1 MRNSR
6 ESCARSA
13 LMGAVMIAA
22 TLGAGRHAAAQ
33 TPAPA
38 APVQTAPL
46 RRVEFDEAI
55 KQALAKN
62 LRAQLSGWSSD
73 VFLIQDWYRE
83 G

>member
-62 LRAQLSGWSSD
+62 PSIQQATVNIARSPAFWQL
-73 VFLIQDWYRE
+73 
-83 G
+83 